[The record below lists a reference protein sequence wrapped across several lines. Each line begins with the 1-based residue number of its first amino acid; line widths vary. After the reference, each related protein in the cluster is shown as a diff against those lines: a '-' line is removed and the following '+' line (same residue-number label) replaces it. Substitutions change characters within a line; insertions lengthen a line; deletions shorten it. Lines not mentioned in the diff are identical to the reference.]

1 MNVVATRRPERI
13 VSVLDPGFAFPE
25 LGPRYLGR
33 HLRLQ
38 FHDVHVPTEGHIPP
52 SARQIDDLLV
62 FLGQWNRTGPIL
74 FHCRAGIGRSP
85 AIAIIAA
92 CLHNPHTEERLIVE
106 ALRRA
111 SPIARPNEKLI
122 ALADTAMKRQ
132 GRISAAIAETG
143 AGLVWTPISENIPF
157 EIPAAF

>member
-13 VSVLDPGFAFPE
+13 VSVLDPGIAFPE
-25 LGPRYLGR
+25 LGPLYLGR

-38 FHDVHVPTEGHIPP
+38 FHDVHVPTEGLIPP

-62 FLGQWNRTGPIL
+62 FLGQWKRTGPML

-92 CLHNPHTEERLIVE
+92 CLHNPRTEERLIVD

-122 ALADTAMKRQ
+122 ALADAAMKRQ

-143 AGLVWTPISENIPF
+143 AGLAWTPISENIPF
-157 EIPAAF
+157 EIPATF